1 MIWLAVIG
9 LMGGLTAFYQAL
21 IRDGGSGMVARVG
34 ENGSAA
40 VVLQSDRSGHYT
52 AEGEVNGQAVR
63 FLVDTGAT
71 DVAVSER
78 LARGLGLDFGPRIT
92 VMTAAGPAPAWRTRL
107 ASVHVGGLVRNNVRA
122 TITPGLGS
130 QALLG
135 MSFLKHFSIRQEEGR
150 LVIESS
156 PDEL

>member
-9 LMGGLTAFYQAL
+9 LMAGLTAFYQAL
-21 IRDGGSGMVARVG
+21 VQDGGSGMVARIG
-34 ENGSAA
+34 ENGRLA
-40 VVLQSDRSGHYT
+40 VTLQPDRSGHYL
-52 AEGEVNGQAVR
+52 AEGEVNGRSVH

-107 ASVHVGGLVRNNVRA
+107 ARVSVGGLTRENVRA

-135 MSFLKHFSIRQEEGR
+135 MSGLKHFTIRQEAGR
-150 LVIESS
+150 LVTEN
-156 PDEL
+156 

>member
-9 LMGGLTAFYQAL
+9 LIAGLTAFYQAL
-21 IRDGGSGMVARVG
+21 IRDDGAGMVAKVG
-34 ENGSAA
+34 EDGRLA
-40 VVLQSDRSGHYT
+40 VILQSDRSGHYL
-52 AEGEVNGQAVR
+52 AEGEVNGRAVH

-78 LARGLGLDFGPRIT
+78 LARGLGLKFGPRIT
-92 VMTAAGPAPAWRTRL
+92 VMTAAGPASAWRARL
-107 ASVHVGGLVRNNVRA
+107 DRVSIGGLERENVRA

-150 LVIESS
+150 LVIEN
-156 PDEL
+156 